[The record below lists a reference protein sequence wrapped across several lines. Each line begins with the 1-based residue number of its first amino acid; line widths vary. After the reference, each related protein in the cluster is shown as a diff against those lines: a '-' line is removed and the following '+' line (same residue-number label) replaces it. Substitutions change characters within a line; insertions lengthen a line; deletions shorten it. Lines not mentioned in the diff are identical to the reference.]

1 MPKKKYITAINNG
14 QAGNLEGV
22 AISSVY
28 PSQYLL
34 KIEYF
39 AVSNIPSKF
48 TFPVKMT
55 DNANNTGPKQ
65 QKNFNKEYCFSER
78 INKL

>member
-1 MPKKKYITAINNG
+1 MGRQAI
-14 QAGNLEGV
+14 LRV
-22 AISSVY
+22 
-28 PSQYLL
+28 SQFLPYTLASILL